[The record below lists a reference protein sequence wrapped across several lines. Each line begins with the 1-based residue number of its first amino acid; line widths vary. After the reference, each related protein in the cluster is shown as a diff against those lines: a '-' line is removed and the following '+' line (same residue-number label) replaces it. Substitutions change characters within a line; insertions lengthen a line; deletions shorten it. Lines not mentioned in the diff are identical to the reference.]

1 MPETAIIRPLLA
13 RTHAEAVLTFYRRA
27 ADYVQLETGALPDMD
42 LVEEFFADVPPGG
55 DPARSLKLG
64 LFLPQLPGEGPQSL
78 VGIADLGFGYPEA
91 RDAYL
96 GLLLLAP
103 EARGQHWGQR
113 FLRHLRREAELRGAR
128 RLVLA
133 VLADNPRGRAFWE
146 REGFRI
152 ELTTPPM
159 KMGRLLHVRHRMV
172 LDI

>member
-1 MPETAIIRPLLA
+1 MA
-13 RTHAEAVLTFYRRA
+13 RTHADAVLTFYRRA
-27 ADYVQLETGALPDMD
+27 ADYVQLETGTLPDMG
-42 LVEEFFADVPPGG
+42 LVEEFFADVPPGC

-64 LFLPQLPGEGPQSL
+64 LYLPHPQGDGAGEGAPVL
-78 VGIADLGFGYPEA
+78 AGIADLGFGYPEA

-103 EARGQHWGQR
+103 EARGQNWGQR

-159 KMGRLLHVRHRMV
+159 QMGRRLNVRHRMV
-172 LDI
+172 LDL